1 MHSITANPPRG
12 PAQSVGGESRT
23 RLERQQAGVGRAGYH
38 DRGGIAAGGSNVP
51 ELPEVERGR
60 RLAQSVAVGR
70 RIDRVWCAHDP
81 IVFDSVS
88 PSRWRRALEG
98 KRIEAARRW
107 GKQLWLGLNAPPH
120 PLFHFGM
127 TGGFRTPS
135 ATPLQLKSGPREDP
149 AVWPPR
155 FVKIRIHLDD
165 GGELAMTDGRR
176 LGRILLREEPEH
188 EPPVARL
195 GFDPLLAMP
204 APKRFSE
211 MLRARSANVKSLLLD
226 QSFAAGVGNWIADE
240 VLYQAGIDPR
250 RRASS
255 LTDAQAR
262 RVRARLASIVQRAV
276 RANADD
282 SLYPR
287 TWLFHRRWGRRE
299 DAKTARGQPI
309 EHATIGGRTTAWV
322 PAAQR

>member
-1 MHSITANPPRG
+1 M
-12 PAQSVGGESRT
+12 
-23 RLERQQAGVGRAGYH
+23 
-38 DRGGIAAGGSNVP
+38 P

-60 RLAQSVAVGR
+60 RLAESVAVGR
-70 RIDRVWCAHDP
+70 RIEHVWCADDG
-81 IVFDSVS
+81 IVFEAVA
-88 PSRWRRALEG
+88 PRAWRRALEG
-98 KRIEAARRW
+98 KRVEAARRW
-107 GKQLWLGLNAPPH
+107 GKQLWLDLSAPPH

-127 TGGFRTPS
+127 TGGFRTPET
-135 ATPLQLKSGPREDP
+135 APLQLKSGPREEP
-149 AVWPPR
+149 AAWPPR
-155 FVKIRIHLDD
+155 FAKIRMRLDD

-176 LGRILLREEPEH
+176 LGRILLRDEPAR

-204 APKRFSE
+204 APKRFSD

-255 LTDAQAR
+255 LTDAEAR
-262 RVRARLASIVQRAV
+262 RVRARLATIVRRAV
-276 RANADD
+276 GANADD

-287 TWLFHRRWGRRE
+287 SWLFHRRWGRRS
-299 DAKTARGQPI
+299 DARTARGQPI
-309 EHATIGGRTTAWV
+309 EHVTIGGRTTAWV
-322 PAAQR
+322 PEAQH

>member
-1 MHSITANPPRG
+1 M
-12 PAQSVGGESRT
+12 
-23 RLERQQAGVGRAGYH
+23 
-38 DRGGIAAGGSNVP
+38 P

-60 RLAQSVAVGR
+60 KLAETAGAGR
-70 RIDRVWCAHDP
+70 RIERVWCAEDP
-81 IVFDSVS
+81 IVFDSVG
-88 PSRWRRALEG
+88 PRRWRRALEG

-107 GKQLWLGLNAPPH
+107 GKQLWLELTAPPH

-127 TGGFRTPS
+127 TGAFKTP
-135 ATPLQLKSGPREDP
+135 AAVPLQLKSGPREDP

-176 LGRILLREEPEH
+176 LGRILLRDDPEH
-188 EPPVARL
+188 EPPIARL

-204 APKRFSE
+204 PPVRFSG
-211 MLRARSANVKSLLLD
+211 MIRARTGIVKSLLLD

-255 LTDAQAR
+255 LTDAEAR
-262 RVRARLASIVQRAV
+262 RVRARLASIVKRAV
-276 RANADD
+276 SVDADD
-282 SLYPR
+282 SRYPR
-287 TWLFHRRWGRRE
+287 TWLFHRRWGRHR
-299 DAKTARGQPI
+299 DATTSRGDPI
-309 EHATIGGRTTAWV
+309 EHLTIGGRTTAWV

>member
-1 MHSITANPPRG
+1 M
-12 PAQSVGGESRT
+12 
-23 RLERQQAGVGRAGYH
+23 
-38 DRGGIAAGGSNVP
+38 P

-60 RLAQSVAVGR
+60 RLAQTVAVGR
-70 RIDRVWCAHDP
+70 RIERVWCADDG
-81 IVFDSVS
+81 IVFDSVA
-88 PSRWRRALEG
+88 PGRWRRALEG
-98 KRIEAARRW
+98 KRINAAQRW
-107 GKQLWLGLNAPPH
+107 GKQLWLDLSAPPH

-127 TGGFRTPS
+127 TGGFKTPE
-135 ATPLQLKSGPREDP
+135 AVPLRLKSGPREDRT
-149 AVWPPR
+149 AWPPR

-176 LGRILLREEPEH
+176 LGRILLRNDPEH

-204 APKRFSE
+204 APGQFSE

-255 LTDAQAR
+255 LTDAEAR
-262 RVRARLASIVQRAV
+262 RVRARLASIVKRAV
-276 RANADD
+276 GANADD

-287 TWLFHRRWGRRE
+287 TWLFHRRWGRRA

-309 EHATIGGRTTAWV
+309 ERLTIGGRTTAWV
-322 PAAQR
+322 PTAQR

>member
-1 MHSITANPPRG
+1 M
-12 PAQSVGGESRT
+12 
-23 RLERQQAGVGRAGYH
+23 
-38 DRGGIAAGGSNVP
+38 P

-60 RLAQSVAVGR
+60 RVAESVTVGR
-70 RIDRVWCAHDP
+70 RIARVWCADDG
-81 IVFDSVS
+81 IVFDLVA

-107 GKQLWLGLNAPPH
+107 GKQLWLDLNAPPH

-127 TGGFRTPS
+127 TGGFKTPG
-135 ATPLQLKSGPREDP
+135 AVPLQLKSGPREDP

-176 LGRILLREEPEH
+176 LGRILLRDEPEH

-204 APKRFSE
+204 TPKRFSE

-226 QSFAAGVGNWIADE
+226 QSFTAGVGNWIADE

-255 LTDAQAR
+255 LTDAEAR
-262 RVRARLASIVQRAV
+262 RVRARLASIVKRAV
-276 RANADD
+276 GANADD

-287 TWLFHRRWGRRE
+287 TWLFHRRWGRRG
-299 DAKTARGQPI
+299 DATTARGQPI
-309 EHATIGGRTTAWV
+309 EHVTIGGRTTAWV
-322 PAAQR
+322 PLVQR

>member
-1 MHSITANPPRG
+1 M
-12 PAQSVGGESRT
+12 
-23 RLERQQAGVGRAGYH
+23 
-38 DRGGIAAGGSNVP
+38 P

-60 RLAQSVAVGR
+60 KLAETAGAGR
-70 RIDRVWCAHDP
+70 RIERVWCADDP
-81 IVFDSVS
+81 IVFDSVG
-88 PSRWRRALEG
+88 PRRWRRALEG
-98 KRIEAARRW
+98 KRIESARRW
-107 GKQLWLGLNAPPH
+107 GKQLWLELTAPPH

-127 TGGFRTPS
+127 TGAFKTP
-135 ATPLQLKSGPREDP
+135 AAVPLQLKSGPREDP

-176 LGRILLREEPEH
+176 LGRILLRDDPEH
-188 EPPVARL
+188 EPPIARL

-204 APKRFSE
+204 PSGRFSE
-211 MLRARSANVKSLLLD
+211 MIRARTGIVKSLLLD

-255 LTDAQAR
+255 LTDAEAR
-262 RVRARLASIVQRAV
+262 RVRARLASVVKRAV
-276 RANADD
+276 SVDADD
-282 SLYPR
+282 SRYPR
-287 TWLFHRRWGRRE
+287 AWLFHRRWGRHR
-299 DAKTARGQPI
+299 DATTSRGEPI
-309 EHATIGGRTTAWV
+309 EHLTIGGRTTAWV